1 MTTLPQ
7 ILNRVLVLLKDENNK
22 AEKIVGSSCYWLPL
36 SLTYDNLVRSKEIT
50 PISELPP
57 ETKKHYWG
65 QVKGLDVPR
74 YTKIMIVQALYLF
87 DLINEK

>member
-7 ILNRVLVLLKDENNK
+7 ILNSVLVLLKDKENK
-22 AEKIVGSSCYWLPL
+22 SEKIIGSSCYWIPL
-36 SLTYDNLVRSKEIT
+36 SLTYDSLRRSKEV
-50 PISELPP
+50 ISISDLPA
-57 ETKKHYWG
+57 EEKKKYWV